1 MEIDK
6 MEIEGL
12 QIPTA
17 INEISSLDANDLA
30 HKLSVI
36 NYRINYLRG
45 LETYDLFNTELR
57 EEYEELCDIL
67 DDYDTL
73 LKAKRRRDQKEEIKA
88 IEKLNKRKQEP
99 LDIYDDSELK
109 KYKKILKY

>member
-73 LKAKRRRDQKEEIKA
+73 LKAKRRRQTEEIQI
-88 IEKLNKRKQEP
+88 IEKLNKRNQEP

-109 KYKKILKY
+109 KYKHILKLK